1 MGYMRHHAI
10 VVTSWDSESI
20 EPAHKLATELGMI
33 VTPIVSG
40 AINGYRS
47 FMVCPDGSKEGWTDS
62 DAGDGRRDAFV
73 AWLSTGDGDN
83 RPWCDWA
90 EVQYGD
96 EEGVQGIV
104 RASSWDRQLVGS
116 EHPDFEFVSERHA

>member
-10 VVTSWDSESI
+10 VVTTWHDESI
-20 EPAHKLATELGMI
+20 NGAHKAATDLGMI
-33 VTPIVSG
+33 VTPITPA

-62 DAGDGRRDAFV
+62 DQGDANRDAFV
-73 AWLSTGDGDN
+73 SWLERGGDSP
-83 RPWCDWA
+83 PWCDWA

-96 EEGVQGIV
+96 EAQDQRVL
-104 RASSWDRQLVGS
+104 RASGMTEKVR
-116 EHPDFEFVSERHA
+116 